1 MNFKELFCKH
11 NYVIDQPIKL
21 KSGVTVILMLCSK
34 CRRKGYVFTEDLPQY
49 EIDVLEKWRH
59 NELTNTTLTKLLSY
73 V

>member
-21 KSGVTVILMLCSK
+21 KSGVTVILMICSK
-34 CRRKGYVFTEDLPQY
+34 CGRKGYIITEDLPQY
-49 EIDVLEKWRH
+49 EIVILEKWRH
-59 NELTNTTLTKLLSY
+59 NELTDTTLIKLLDL